1 MFRAVTV
8 LPNPVTVPMMLLKLL
23 ARPVTLLMA
32 MGRVAYCEPP
42 EPVPPVPP
50 VPPVEPVP
58 SVVVCRTAAT
68 VNAVV
73 LGGTCQ
79 VSVHDVVPSLLV

>member
-1 MFRAVTV
+1 
-8 LPNPVTVPMMLLKLL
+8 MLLLIELRLL
-23 ARPVTLLMA
+23 ARSVTWLMA

-42 EPVPPVPP
+42 DPPLPVVVVP
-50 VPPVEPVP
+50 PVP

-79 VSVHDVVPSLLV
+79 VSVQVTVPSLLL